1 MQANDTH
8 AETDDDRD
16 EAQRRMVLYLL
27 TGVGGAQPLWSV
39 EDLGRELESADAAD
53 VAVTELLRG
62 GLAYRTADGFVFAS
76 RAGTVAVETIGYVL

>member
-8 AETDDDRD
+8 VEADDRD
-16 EAQRRMVLYLL
+16 EARRRMVLYMLC
-27 TGVGGAQPLWSV
+27 GIDSGPPLWTV
-39 EDLGRELESADAAD
+39 EDLARELESADAAD

-76 RAGTVAVETIGYVL
+76 RAATVAVETIGYVL